1 MRGVVAWAMVAIA
14 MTVGGPA
21 AAQQPAATEPPGVV
35 RIQAP
40 APPPANPWFV
50 APKLPEVKAPEVKA
64 PDYFGPSP
72 TAPFNE
78 KSLFPTPPKL
88 DAPPPTPAPDGLPPP
103 PGVGPAIVVPDG
115 SLPAAPPPRRWR
127 GGFEFGV
134 NGSDGNSDV
143 LSLRLGTNFDTKH
156 DRNVFHLDVLYT
168 LTRQDGTT
176 RQNQAILNARDEV
189 LFPDSP
195 WSVFTATQVEYD
207 EFRAYDLR
215 AGAYAGLSRRWLK
228 NDTTSLKTRLGA
240 GATREMDTRGTAS
253 DRWVPEAVI
262 GGDFNHR
269 FTDRQSFVSSV
280 DVFPNL
286 SQIGQFRVRARAGYE
301 IVVDPE
307 HGMVLR
313 LGVQDRYDSSPANAR
328 RNDLNYF
335 ATLLFRF

>member
-1 MRGVVAWAMVAIA
+1 
-14 MTVGGPA
+14 A
-21 AAQQPAATEPPGVV
+21 AAQQTAGTDPPAVV
-35 RIQAP
+35 RVQ
-40 APPPANPWFV
+40 
-50 APKLPEVKAPEVKA
+50 
-64 PDYFGPSP
+64 
-72 TAPFNE
+72 T
-78 KSLFPTPPKL
+78 PTP
-88 DAPPPTPAPDGLPPP
+88 
-103 PGVGPAIVVPDG
+103 
-115 SLPAAPPPRRWR
+115 PPPRRWR
-127 GGFEFGV
+127 GGIEFGV

-156 DRNVFHLDVLYT
+156 DRNVFHLDALYT

-207 EFRAYDLR
+207 EFRDYDLR

-228 NDTTSLKTRLGA
+228 TDTTSLKGRLGA
-240 GATREMDTRGTAS
+240 GATREMDTRRRKEDRERDAKLLVAGATPEVDTRGMAA
-253 DRWVPEAVI
+253 DRWVPEAVV

-307 HGMVLR
+307 LGMVLR

>member
-1 MRGVVAWAMVAIA
+1 MRGVVAWIVVAVA
-14 MTVGGPA
+14 AAPV
-21 AAQQPAATEPPGVV
+21 AAQQPTGGEPPPGVARV
-35 RIQAP
+35 QP
-40 APPPANPWFV
+40 APPPPAPNPWFV
-50 APKLPEVKAPEVKA
+50 APKIPEVKAPEVKA
-64 PDYFGPSP
+64 PDYFGPPP
-72 TAPFNE
+72 TAPFTE

-88 DAPPPTPAPDGLPPP
+88 DPPPTPAPDGLPPP
-103 PGVGPAIVVPDG
+103 PGVGPAVVVPDG
-115 SLPAAPPPRRWR
+115 SLPVAAPPRRWR

-143 LSLRLGTNFDTKH
+143 LSLRLGTNFDTKL
-156 DRNVFHLDVLYT
+156 DRNVFHLDGLYT
-168 LTRQDGTT
+168 FTQQDGTT
-176 RQNQAILNARDEV
+176 RQNQAILNTRNEF
-189 LFPDSP
+189 LFPGTP
-195 WSVFTATQVEYD
+195 WSVFSAAQVEYD

-215 AGAYAGLSRRWLK
+215 AGAYAGFSYRWLK
-228 NDTTSLKTRLGA
+228 TDTTAFKTRLGA
-240 GATREMDTRGTAS
+240 GAVREIDTGGTAP

-269 FTDRQSFVSSV
+269 FTDRQGFVSGL